1 MLRQAMKSWARSP
14 TLTWCQGRLLGG
26 TALCP
31 SPSSAPA
38 LHEGFSLTQLSSA
51 EHSTSPL
58 GETCLWL
65 YWFDLGKWA
74 LWKILLS
81 VRFLF
86 PPMNW
91 AHTHADT
98 FLTLLTLCRG
108 APLKAAFWF
117 ACRHSHI
124 IKYNKLYH
132 FCSKAGNLHFF
143 TKSKWNSVCLGWAGG
158 RWGWIWIH
166 F

>member
-1 MLRQAMKSWARSP
+1 MRMLRQAMKSWARSP

-86 PPMNW
+86 PPMNSSRVW
-91 AHTHADT
+91 TEPTLMLTHFSPFSHCAEELLWKLHFDLHSDTVVLLNTTSSTIFVAKLEIST
-98 FLTLLTLCRG
+98 FLPNQSEIL
-108 APLKAAFWF
+108 F
-117 ACRHSHI
+117 A
-124 IKYNKLYH
+124 
-132 FCSKAGNLHFF
+132 
-143 TKSKWNSVCLGWAGG
+143 
-158 RWGWIWIH
+158 
-166 F
+166 